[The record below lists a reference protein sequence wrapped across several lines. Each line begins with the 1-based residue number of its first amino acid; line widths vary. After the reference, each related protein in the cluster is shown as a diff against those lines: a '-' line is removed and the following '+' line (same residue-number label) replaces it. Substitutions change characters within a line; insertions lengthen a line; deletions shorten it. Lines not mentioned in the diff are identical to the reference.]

1 MPAPPKSGPALFL
14 GFELATDQMR
24 ASLVDESLEL
34 VGVECVDFDTELS
47 EYKTQG
53 GIFTTPGEAY
63 TTPVEMW
70 IKGLETLLQKLA
82 SHQDLSR
89 VRAIGGSAQLALVWW
104 KSTVV
109 PSLSALDP
117 HAPLHSHFTAHSF
130 SLPNT
135 PTAQDTSSHTHALA
149 IEALLGGPDHM
160 AARVGTCA
168 SASLVAAQL
177 LRVRETWPQD
187 VWARTGRIQLASAF
201 MCSLITGKWQGMS
214 EAEACSTG
222 MWIHGANAAHVS
234 THGHGHW
241 DETVLDIVGGS
252 REEGRRVRGWL
263 GEVDVSGGSR
273 RTGNVSRYLV
283 DRFGFDHDTVVAPFT
298 ADFLSTYLSLCPSP
312 NDAVLSF
319 GPMDILMTPAHH
331 YIPTRLYNLF
341 PHPVQDSAEKRRYIA
356 VISSRN
362 ADVPRALVRDMYTKS
377 WSAFDRLVAI
387 VPPGGS
393 IGLDDK
399 LFSFWHLQSDS
410 YPYSHVKGIYRFETG
425 VKVNEFRDLRANP
438 RCLAESQVLSFRIKW
453 SRMLATGVI
462 GSTTRK
468 SGGMSQTPPVPST
481 SSSGS
486 SSSGAGG
493 GGAKG
498 GTIPPSLGLSFDPYD
513 HSALPLRVLATGA
526 AANFPSIANLAGDV
540 FNSPV
545 YVPVTQI
552 DSAQVAPHRNAPA
565 PGFPGRAALGCA
577 YVARWVWGREW
588 GVGGLNVYED
598 EMKRLMG
605 KRWIATGGV
614 PLRTNVNGAIGPVAV
629 GSSAGNSGSSTPF
642 GHPSGSRGGGLGATI
657 FREEE
662 EDEEIQIERRLQ
674 AVVGLGLGP
683 GVIGSN
689 AFVGPGA
696 IGGGVGGGYGYD
708 LAGGRSRT
716 QTASTVDTLGS
727 GARLTPTTAFT
738 TPDMGFLAPP
748 PPSSGNGMGGNGGS
762 GSHSGNGNGN
772 GNGSGSGNGTTPTTP
787 TPLTPV
793 IALPTADAETQIGLA
808 KVAEP
813 DLDAFLSYA
822 SIVPEF
828 CRLEAMLIKGIV

>member
-1 MPAPPKSGPALFL
+1 MPAIPKSGPALFL
-14 GFELATDQMR
+14 GLELATDQIR
-24 ASLVDESLEL
+24 ASIVDESLEL
-34 VGVECVDFDTELS
+34 VGVECVDFDTELP

-53 GIFTTPGEAY
+53 GIFTTPGDAY

-89 VRAIGGSAQLALVWW
+89 VRAIGGAAQHALVWW

-109 PSLSALDP
+109 PSLSSLDP
-117 HAPLHSHFTAHSF
+117 HLPLHSHFSAHNF

-168 SASLVAAQL
+168 SASLLAAQL
-177 LRVRETWPQD
+177 LRVRESWPQD

-201 MCSLITGKWQGMS
+201 ICSLITGKWQGMS
-214 EAEACSTG
+214 EAEACVTG
-222 MWIHGANAAHVS
+222 MWIHGANTSAGAN
-234 THGHGHW
+234 GQGHW
-241 DETVLDIVGGS
+241 DESVLDIVGGS

-283 DRFGFDHDTVVAPFT
+283 ERFGFDVDTVVAPFT

-319 GPMDILMTPAHH
+319 GPMDILMIPAHQ
-331 YIPTRLYNLF
+331 YIPTRLYKLY
-341 PHPVQDSAEKRRYIA
+341 PHPVQESGEKRRYIS

-425 VKVNEFRDLRANP
+425 VKVNEYRDLRANP
-438 RCLAESQVLSFRIKW
+438 RCLLESQILSFRIKW
-453 SRMLATGVI
+453 SRMLATGVV
-462 GSTTRK
+462 GTPPRK
-468 SGGMSQTPPVPST
+468 TSGMSQTPPLPSGRPT
-481 SSSGS
+481 N
-486 SSSGAGG
+486 
-493 GGAKG
+493 
-498 GTIPPSLGLSFDPYD
+498 IPPSLGLSFDPYD
-513 HSALPLRVLATGA
+513 HSELPSRVLATGA
-526 AANFPSIANLAGDV
+526 AANFPSIANLVGDV

-545 YVPVTQI
+545 FVPTTQI
-552 DSAQVAPHRNAPA
+552 DSAQVTPHRNAPA

-577 YVARWVWGREW
+577 YVARWVWGKEW
-588 GVGGLNVYED
+588 GFGGLGVFED

-605 KRWIATGGV
+605 KRWIATSGT
-614 PLRTNVNGAIGPVAV
+614 PLRTNINGAIGPMG
-629 GSSAGNSGSSTPF
+629 GSSAGNSGTSTPF
-642 GHPSGSRGGGLGATI
+642 GHPSRGGLGATI
-657 FREEE
+657 FREEDE
-662 EDEEIQIERRLQ
+662 EDEEIQIEKRLQ
-674 AVVGLGLGP
+674 GLGLGP
-683 GVIGSN
+683 GIIGSG
-689 AFVGPGA
+689 AFSGSLAAYDSTGA
-696 IGGGVGGGYGYD
+696 
-708 LAGGRSRT
+708 RT
-716 QTASTVDTLGS
+716 RTHTASTMDSLVS
-727 GARLTPTTAFT
+727 NSSSRLTPSTTFT
-738 TPDMGFLAPP
+738 TPDLGLLAPP
-748 PPSSGNGMGGNGGS
+748 
-762 GSHSGNGNGN
+762 
-772 GNGSGSGNGTTPTTP
+772 
-787 TPLTPV
+787 
-793 IALPTADAETQIGLA
+793 
-808 KVAEP
+808 
-813 DLDAFLSYA
+813 LS
-822 SIVPEF
+822 
-828 CRLEAMLIKGIV
+828 